1 MKLPTSDNYTN
12 QEFYQKMY
20 EDSDIT
26 REDLIILTCAI
37 FIASIGLNMNS
48 QATIIGAMLIS
59 PLMSPILSIGT
70 AIAIYDQQLLQR
82 AAKTLLIEVALS
94 IVVASCYFYFS
105 PISYASQE
113 IINRTSPTIWDVL
126 IALFG
131 GAAGI
136 IGARKKTVNNIV
148 PGVAIATAL
157 MPPICTVGYAIAS
170 KNLAYMTG
178 AAYLFIINAFCI
190 ILTTIVG
197 VKSLRMPTKQRVNAL
212 PRLSWSKRIVYI
224 VLTLFIIIPSLVSA
238 NSLVRQSILEASV
251 KNFAN
256 EELSHTTIIKQS
268 IDEEKKTLRFTIA
281 GNDFSEEKIQDLRND
296 LTHYGLKGYQLKIT
310 QIAELSQL
318 SGKQFEDYIT
328 SIIEANQ
335 NNQLATTKPENQDNE
350 DNEVNAVALSE
361 KIQQLVP
368 ETIQQVIVATG
379 YQKNQWL
386 ELVIITPK
394 TELSTQQQN
403 QLAKKITKRFPE
415 IDRVFFSDL
424 ANTNQLN

>member
-1 MKLPTSDNYTN
+1 MKLPTNDNYTN

-59 PLMSPILSIGT
+59 PLMSPILAIGT

-82 AAKTLLIEVALS
+82 AAKTLLIEVGLS
-94 IVVASCYFYFS
+94 ILVASCYFYFS
-105 PISYASQE
+105 PISHASQE

-126 IALFG
+126 IAFFG

-136 IGARKKTVNNIV
+136 IGARKKSVNNIV

-190 ILTTIVG
+190 ILTTIAG
-197 VKSLRMPTKQRVNAL
+197 VKSLRMPTKQRVNAQ
-212 PRLSWSKRIVYI
+212 PRLAKSKRILYI
-224 VLTLFIIIPSLVSA
+224 VLTILIIIPSLVSA
-238 NSLVRQSILEASV
+238 NSLVHQSILEANV

-256 EELSHTTIIKQS
+256 EELAHTTIIKQS
-268 IDEEKKTLRFTIA
+268 IDEEKQTLRFTIA
-281 GNDFSEEKIQDLRND
+281 GNDFTDQKIQDLQND
-296 LTHYGLKGYQLKIT
+296 LVHYGLKGYQLKIT

-318 SGKQFEDYIT
+318 SGKQFEDYIN

-335 NNQLATTKPENQDNE
+335 SNQLANKNTDNDDSTENAI
-350 DNEVNAVALSE
+350 VLSE
-361 KIQQLVP
+361 KIQQLSP
-368 ETIQQVIVATG
+368 DTIQQVTVATG
-379 YQKNQWL
+379 YQKDQWL
-386 ELVIITPK
+386 ELVIIQPK
-394 TELSTQQQN
+394 KTLSADEKK
-403 QLAKKITKRFPE
+403 QLSKKIMKRYPE
-415 IDRVFFSDL
+415 IDQVFFTDL
-424 ANTNQLN
+424 NQKQQLN